1 MSEKMSKIID
11 DFRRNRYGNDTID
24 DFNTEKYKTQT
35 YS

>member
-1 MSEKMSKIID
+1 MSENTIEIID